1 MPTSKKALVLA
12 VVLQAANVVKSASA
26 SLVERNSAVIIASK
40 TAEAEETV
48 AEAIATKT
56 SGAMISAVMTSA
68 LESDATTEAVIS
80 EVATIAVHAV
90 VRTVPLLTQIVHA
103 HVVGTAD
110 QEGKT
115 EVVLAENQEENA
127 IRSTKLSCILG
138 V

>member
-1 MPTSKKALVLA
+1 M
-12 VVLQAANVVKSASA
+12 
-26 SLVERNSAVIIASK
+26 IIASK

-56 SGAMISAVMTSA
+56 SGAMTIA
-68 LESDATTEAVIS
+68 LESDTTTEAAIS
-80 EVATIAVHAV
+80 EAATIAVHAV
-90 VRTVPLLTQIVHA
+90 VRTVPLLTQIVRA
-103 HVVGTAD
+103 HVLGTAD
-110 QEGKT
+110 QEVKT